1 MEVQARPS
9 PPLSARG
16 LAPDAQGLLG
26 LGATEEAPGLWFSG
40 LSTFPGFGQM
50 TSPWLKLSSA
60 GFGTAMQSSGSR

>member
-1 MEVQARPS
+1 MLAQS
-9 PPLSARG
+9 PPLSACS

-26 LGATEEAPGLWFSG
+26 LGATEEAPVGG

-60 GFGTAMQSSGSR
+60 GFGTAMQASGSR

>member
-26 LGATEEAPGLWFSG
+26 LGATGLSISG

-50 TSPWLKLSSA
+50 TSPWLELSSG
-60 GFGTAMQSSGSR
+60 GFGTAMQTSGSR